1 MSKPTDTPVNPE
13 ELSVGGEAFK
23 QMLSSISPEAQIEA
37 LKKEIANTKSPS
49 KKDAIVK
56 KIKYLAGLKKL
67 DIKPEEAYV
76 LHNIPVAPPV
86 IRPVIPMGGNRIE
99 FADVNTL
106 YKDHMLVNNSLRD
119 VKDFLPHDQ
128 LVNERKD
135 AYEGVKAIFGL
146 GDAISGS
153 ARGKQLKGYIRQISG
168 ETGPKGGFFHSK
180 MLSKKQ
186 DFSGR
191 ATIYAEPNLGFNEV
205 AVPKDMLW
213 TMYQYHIIRDLVRN
227 GYDFPKARKEVEN
240 KGMAATNSFNKLI
253 KTIPVILNRAPTLM
267 RTNITAH
274 FPVPVEGKT
283 LGINPL
289 HLPLYAGDFD
299 GDALTIHTPMTPE
312 AVEEAKQKLLPQQH
326 IYDYRKGLGAS
337 MVMPGHE
344 AVIGAMA
351 LTEPDHSQTPVE
363 FDTEEQALAA
373 LKKGEIKDNTPI
385 KIKAHSENK

>member
-1 MSKPTDTPVNPE
+1 MSKQQVNPVNPE
-13 ELSVGGEAFK
+13 ELLVGGEAFEK
-23 QMLSSISPEAQIEA
+23 MLSSVSPDEQIES
-37 LKKEIANTKSPS
+37 LKKEVLNTKSPS
-49 KKDAIVK
+49 KRDAIIK

-67 DIKPEEAYV
+67 NLKPEQAYV
-76 LHNIPVAPPV
+76 LRNVPVVPPS

-99 FADVNTL
+99 FADVNHL
-106 YKDHMLVNNSLRD
+106 YKDHMLVNNSL
-119 VKDFLPHDQ
+119 KDIKDYLSHDQ

-135 AYEGVKAIFGL
+135 SYEGVKAIFGL

-153 ARGKQLKGYIRQISG
+153 ARGKQLKGFIRQISG

-180 MLSKKQ
+180 LLSKKQ

-191 ATIYAEPNLGFNEV
+191 ATIYAEPDLGFNEV

-213 TMYQYHIIRDLVRN
+213 TMYEFHIIRDLVRN
-227 GYDFPKARKEVEN
+227 GYDYVTAKKEVER
-240 KGMAATNSFNKLI
+240 KGPAATNSFNKLV

-274 FPVPVEGKT
+274 YPKPIEGKT

-299 GDALTIHTPMTPE
+299 GDALTIHVPMTPE

-337 MVMPGHE
+337 MVKPGHE
-344 AVIGAMA
+344 AVIGAIA
-351 LTEPDHSQTPVE
+351 LTEPDHSQTHVE
-363 FDTEEQALAA
+363 FETEAHALDA
-373 LKKGEIKDNTPI
+373 LKKGEIKENTPI
-385 KIKAHSENK
+385 KIKAHQN